1 MFFLKSFYCRVY
13 QLAFRVVLPILPY
26 REPEIVGSCLELNT
40 VLKKEKVKSALVVTG
55 QGSVKNGLIAPVEDT
70 LKKSGVSYAIF
81 SGVQPN
87 PTIDNVEDGVKIYHD
102 NGCVGRRHCCVLYW
116 NAL

>member
-40 VLKKEKVKSALVVTG
+40 VLKKENDLFTLYYTGKKV
-55 QGSVKNGLIAPVEDT
+55 
-70 LKKSGVSYAIF
+70 AI
-81 SGVQPN
+81 
-87 PTIDNVEDGVKIYHD
+87 
-102 NGCVGRRHCCVLYW
+102 L
-116 NAL
+116 LL